1 MDAKALKSLGL
12 DQNNVKGLLTNKC
25 SIIGYYKGI
34 RSGHREDLIRI
45 EYEKSADEFLKEIR
59 RKKMQDIKSY
69 SCNHYYEYKKIY
81 CKTPIY
87 NNKHEASHKF
97 IYIVHPHPH

>member
-1 MDAKALKSLGL
+1 MDAKALKNLGL

-34 RSGHREDLIRI
+34 RSGQREDLIRI

-69 SCNHYYEYKKIY
+69 SCNHYYE
-81 CKTPIY
+81 
-87 NNKHEASHKF
+87 
-97 IYIVHPHPH
+97 

>member
-1 MDAKALKSLGL
+1 M
-12 DQNNVKGLLTNKC
+12 QRHWR
-25 SIIGYYKGI
+25 YYKGI
-34 RSGHREDLIRI
+34 RTSLRKDLRRI
-45 EYEKSADEFLKEIR
+45 EYENSADESLKEIR
-59 RKKMQDIKSY
+59 RKKMNQWTKDVKSY
-69 SCNHYYEYKKIY
+69 SRNHYYAYKKIY

>member
-1 MDAKALKSLGL
+1 MDAKALKNLGL

-45 EYEKSADEFLKEIR
+45 EDGKSADEFFEGNKKKEDARYQIL
-59 RKKMQDIKSY
+59 QL
-69 SCNHYYEYKKIY
+69 
-81 CKTPIY
+81 
-87 NNKHEASHKF
+87 
-97 IYIVHPHPH
+97 

>member
-1 MDAKALKSLGL
+1 M
-12 DQNNVKGLLTNKC
+12 KGLLTNKC

-34 RSGHREDLIRI
+34 RSGQREDLIRI

-69 SCNHYYEYKKIY
+69 SCNHYYALKRSTVKHQFIIINMKLAINLFILYIL
-81 CKTPIY
+81 TPI
-87 NNKHEASHKF
+87 NSQPTKDQ
-97 IYIVHPHPH
+97 